1 MATKK
6 TRRGRPTGKKTQG
19 NISGYTHVV
28 EFVVESA
35 GVADG
40 LSVLVA
46 SPEGRGG
53 CLAVGAARPGPPGR
67 ALQTQSSFGFDER
80 PVLSIHLVVKSAR
93 IAEVVSCS
101 VASPQ
106 RRARRTAI
114 DALPTLGA
122 GSRLVAWFV
131 W

>member
-1 MATKK
+1 MIHNRTTIYTRWPQKK
-6 TRRGRPTGKKTQG
+6 PDVEDPQEKKTQG

-28 EFVVESA
+28 EFVIESA

-67 ALQTQSSFGFDER
+67 ALQTLQEGE
-80 PVLSIHLVVKSAR
+80 
-93 IAEVVSCS
+93 
-101 VASPQ
+101 VASVDILQDEISRPEC
-106 RRARRTAI
+106 TS
-114 DALPTLGA
+114 LLLVSPT
-122 GSRLVAWFV
+122 
-131 W
+131 